1 MYFEQNDFEI
11 KCEWGKQGVL
21 QLASV
26 SDVIVI
32 VDVLSFSTCI
42 EIANSRGA
50 IILPF
55 ISDN

>member
-21 QLASV
+21 WLVSV

-50 IILPF
+50 IILL
-55 ISDN
+55 